1 MAGWVDCCCLVAL
14 ARCTD
19 DCPLANVVRDSLLPL
34 ARERTVDKD
43 RERES
48 ERASERRKHHHE
60 QANGRASGD
69 DRENARAGE
78 RRAVIKT
85 GERAGE

>member
-1 MAGWVDCCCLVAL
+1 MVAV
-14 ARCTD
+14 ARRRD
-19 DCPLANVVRDSLLPL
+19 DSPLPNVVRGSFLPL
-34 ARERTVDKD
+34 ARERMVDKD
-43 RERES
+43 REQES

-60 QANGRASGD
+60 EANGRASGD